1 MIRVENLHK
10 RFKDVIAVEDVSF
23 VANDGK
29 ITGLLGPNGAGKS
42 TTLRMIYGLLK
53 PDRGHVQ
60 IDGIDIVKDT
70 LAAQRRIGVLPDSH
84 GSYLRLT
91 LRENMRYYGK
101 LHMLAPDKIEHRI
114 SGLID
119 LLDMDHIADRY
130 VEGFSNGERMK
141 LALARSIIHDPANLF
156 LDEPTNGLDVMSVR
170 TVRAWISDLKQ
181 QGKCIVFSS
190 HVMQEVAALCDH
202 IVIIAK
208 GRIAAQGSPEELKD
222 KAGMEDIED
231 AFVAL
236 IEK

>member
-23 VANDGK
+23 EASDGK

-53 PDRGHVQ
+53 PDRGDVK

-70 LAAQRRIGVLPDSH
+70 LGAQKRIGVLPDSH
-84 GSYLRLT
+84 GSYTRLT
-91 LRENMRYYGK
+91 LRENLRYYGK
-101 LHMLAPDKIEHRI
+101 LHMLDPDKIENRV
-114 SGLID
+114 SELID
-119 LLDMDHIADRY
+119 MLDMDHIADRY

-141 LALARSIIHDPANLF
+141 LALARSIIHDPANIF
-156 LDEPTNGLDVMSVR
+156 LDEPTSGLDVMSVR
-170 TVRAWISDLKQ
+170 AVREWISDQKE

-190 HVMQEVAALCDH
+190 HVMQEVAALCDY
-202 IVIIAK
+202 IVIVAK
-208 GRIAAQGSPEELKD
+208 GKVAAQGSPEELKE
-222 KAGMEDIED
+222 KAGTEDIED

-236 IEK
+236 IE